1 MVYVYVMAVAGVSAD
16 ELVARGRR
24 AAESLMTDLV
34 RVSRASGGPVTDPV
48 TGVASVPS
56 VVVYEGI
63 GRVQTRA
70 RMTESERVEGV
81 QMYVLST
88 VVLQL
93 PAHVSPL
100 VDDEVQVVESDMD
113 PLLVGRVFRVK
124 SAPRKSHATMTRCEA
139 EEVAA

>member
-16 ELVARGRR
+16 ELTARGRR

-48 TGVASVPS
+48 TGVVSVPS

-63 GRVQTRA
+63 GRVQSRQ
-70 RMTESERVEGV
+70 TEAETVDGV
-81 QMYVLST
+81 QVYVLSSL
-88 VVLQL
+88 VVQL
-93 PAHVSPL
+93 PVHVSPL
-100 VDDEVQVVESDMD
+100 VDDEVQVVESVMD

-124 SAPRKSHATMTRCEA
+124 GSPRKSHATMTRCEA

>member
-1 MVYVYVMAVAGVSAD
+1 MVVAGVSAD

-34 RVSRASGGPVTDPV
+34 RVSRASGGPVTDPA
-48 TGVASVPS
+48 TGVVSVPS

-88 VVLQL
+88 MVLQL

-100 VDDEVQVVESDMD
+100 VDDEVRVVESLTE
-113 PLLVGRVFRVK
+113 PHLVGRTFRVK

>member
-1 MVYVYVMAVAGVSAD
+1 MRAARVT
-16 ELVARGRR
+16 ARGRR

-48 TGVASVPS
+48 TGVVSVPS

-63 GRVQTRA
+63 GRVQSRQ
-70 RMTESERVEGV
+70 TEAETVDGV
-81 QMYVLST
+81 QVYVLSSL
-88 VVLQL
+88 VVQL
-93 PAHVSPL
+93 PVHVWPL
-100 VDDEVQVVESDMD
+100 VDDEVQVVESVMD

-124 SAPRKSHATMTRCEA
+124 GSPRKSHATMTRCEA

>member
-1 MVYVYVMAVAGVSAD
+1 MAVAGVSAD
-16 ELVARGRR
+16 ELTARGRR
-24 AAESLMTDLV
+24 AAESLMSDVV

-63 GRVQTRA
+63 GRVQGRA
-70 RMTESERVEGV
+70 TEAKTVDGV
-81 QMYVLST
+81 QVYVLSDLT
-88 VVLQL
+88 VQL
-93 PAHVSPL
+93 PVSVEPV
-100 VDDEVQVVESDMD
+100 VDDEVRVVESLTE
-113 PLLVGRVFRVK
+113 PHLVGRTFRVK

>member
-1 MVYVYVMAVAGVSAD
+1 MAVAGVSAD

-24 AAESLMTDLV
+24 AAESLMSDVV

-88 VVLQL
+88 MVVQL
-93 PAHVSPL
+93 PVHVSPL
-100 VDDEVQVVESDMD
+100 VDGEVQVVESVMD
-113 PLLVGRVFRVK
+113 PHLVGRAFRVK
-124 SAPRKSHATMTRCEA
+124 AAPRKSHATMTRCEV